1 MQARFA
7 FTDELL
13 SDRDVLE
20 LISLTGSDDG
30 ATTPLGLEWRKE
42 RSAFGFVTWSL
53 FLRDPEG
60 ELIRLERINP
70 QSGRVYDLR
79 LAFNPATGA
88 LSLALAEAESGAVL
102 YARETT
108 VAPVAES
115 VHPVAGAGALQ
126 TAVYEAFLPVAVT
139 WRLLEEAADGSALP
153 TVKLSKQ
160 RAAWLEVTLPEV
172 PMPGGYRLVGMKDGE
187 KVEWVPAF
195 SGSGTVRMPVALDDV
210 PAGQWQVGIE
220 YGEGDRLWPIG
231 TLRPVEGVGGCR
243 AWR

>member
-1 MQARFA
+1 
-7 FTDELL
+7 
-13 SDRDVLE
+13 
-20 LISLTGSDDG
+20 
-30 ATTPLGLEWRKE
+30 
-42 RSAFGFVTWSL
+42 
-53 FLRDPEG
+53 
-60 ELIRLERINP
+60 
-70 QSGRVYDLR
+70 
-79 LAFNPATGA
+79 
-88 LSLALAEAESGAVL
+88 
-102 YARETT
+102 
-108 VAPVAES
+108 
-115 VHPVAGAGALQ
+115 
-126 TAVYEAFLPVAVT
+126 AVT

-231 TLRPVEGVGGCR
+231 TLRPAAVSAGIVRAAVVSLERRGDAGEGALVLPNDGLIRNLRLRLSADIAQVAGGQGTV
-243 AWR
+243 ADEG